1 MQPTMSKQPQ
11 KKQEVKNENQRI
23 SFKEKYEFESL
34 EQQMPALQKEK
45 VALENK
51 MSTGTLDFQELQ
63 KTSERISTIIKLLD
77 EKETRWLELS
87 EKIN

>member
-1 MQPTMSKQPQ
+1 MSKQLQ
-11 KKQEVKNENQRI
+11 KKQEVKNGNQRI

-34 EQQMPALQKEK
+34 EQEMPALQKEK

-51 MSTGTLDFQELQ
+51 MSTGTLDFLELQ

>member
-1 MQPTMSKQPQ
+1 
-11 KKQEVKNENQRI
+11 
-23 SFKEKYEFESL
+23 
-34 EQQMPALQKEK
+34 MPALQKEK

-63 KTSERISTIIKLLD
+63 KTSERISTIIRLLD